1 MQDLAVKGAYCIIA
15 SKLNM
20 MAIEGQIF
28 SFWVEQY
35 SMDNIKINENDQ
47 NLEFLNSSEWAVTG
61 DIIYWLL
68 QGKQLEI
75 VENILHAVNNPNCV
89 G

>member
-47 NLEFLNSSEWAVTG
+47 NLEFLNSSE
-61 DIIYWLL
+61 
-68 QGKQLEI
+68 
-75 VENILHAVNNPNCV
+75 
-89 G
+89 